1 MFVNVRLQLDY
12 FVIKMKQL
20 DSSFPSGQFHKVDY
34 ELRNCRNRDKSG
46 GGLIKFVKKG
56 IINKRLRD
64 LETNLSQAICTEI
77 TISKKR

>member
-20 DSSFPSGQFHKVDY
+20 DSSFPFGQFHKVDY

-46 GGLIKFVKKG
+46 GGLSFLKK
-56 IINKRLRD
+56 
-64 LETNLSQAICTEI
+64 EP
-77 TISKKR
+77 